1 VNFGR
6 LVQAIRAVSFDH
18 LIGNLKDA
26 FGNREAERL
35 AGFEF
40 DDQRVFGRVLNREV
54 GRTGAPEDVVD
65 VGCCPSVQVDWVEP
79 VGHQATSGKRA
90 RADQRQTL
98 KGCCGDELR
107 REMIVFSG

>member
-6 LVQAIRAVSFDH
+6 LVQAIRAVSFDP
-18 LIGNLKDA
+18 LIGNLEDA

-54 GRTGAPEDVVD
+54 CRTGA
-65 VGCCPSVQVDWVEP
+65 
-79 VGHQATSGKRA
+79 
-90 RADQRQTL
+90 
-98 KGCCGDELR
+98 LR
-107 REMIVFSG
+107 MWSM